1 METAITGTEKNRGGL
16 SFKRSLRRKFLLT
29 VGSVVTLTI
38 TLLFIFIFWES
49 QRAIIDQVDQQS
61 RALLQQV
68 VITRAWISDH
78 DGIYLKKGPEVKE
91 NPYLPGTTVTD
102 TNGNEY
108 VFHNPAYVTRL
119 LSEYADR
126 QGLYR
131 FHISSLKPINP
142 TNTPTTS
149 EEKSLREFEQK
160 GFEAARD
167 GTSAVID
174 EGGKRFYQRIIPL
187 RVERSCLS
195 CHKKQG
201 YREGEIRG
209 GLSVMIP
216 MALTEA
222 QLMRSRIV
230 LSIAGAAI
238 LGILSFSLYFLLNM
252 VVLAPVAH
260 LHQVASRLM
269 AGDYSARAALK
280 TGDELEGLAKAYNAM
295 TNHIIV
301 SYQSMVKT
309 LAAAVE
315 MRDPYT
321 AGHVER
327 VSRYAKAIAE
337 EMGIESRLMHQIEM
351 GAILHD
357 IGKIGIPDDILLKP
371 GALDDDEGKE
381 MRSHPEK
388 GKEIISSSS
397 DFSSPVQTAI
407 LYHHERFDGKGYP
420 YGLKGLNIP
429 VGDRIIAVADAF
441 DAMVTDRPYRKGM
454 SWEAAISELKNLA
467 GIQFDPKAVDAFLKV
482 YEKGVISVEGEKEK

>member
-1 METAITGTEKNRGGL
+1 MTGKEKKGNAL
-16 SFKRSLRRKFLLT
+16 SFKRSLGRKFLLT
-29 VGSVVTLTI
+29 VGSVVTLTV
-38 TLLFIFIFWES
+38 TLLFIFIFWQSE
-49 QRAIIDQVDQQS
+49 RAIIDQVDQQS
-61 RALLQQV
+61 RAILQQV
-68 VITRAWISDH
+68 LITRAWISDH
-78 DGIYLKKGPEVKE
+78 NGVYLKKGPGVKE

-102 TNGNEY
+102 DKGNEY
-108 VFHNPAYVTRL
+108 VFHNPAYVTRI

-131 FHISSLKPINP
+131 FHISSLKPLNP
-142 TNTPTTS
+142 TNTPSSS
-149 EEKSLREFEQK
+149 EEKSLREFEK
-160 GFEAARD
+160 NGFEATRD
-167 GTSAVID
+167 GTSTVID
-174 EGGKRFYQRIIPL
+174 EEGKRFYQRTIPL
-187 RVERSCLS
+187 RVERSCLP
-195 CHKKQG
+195 CHARQG

-209 GLSVMIP
+209 GLSVTIP

-222 QLMRSRIV
+222 QLMRSRIL
-230 LSIAGAAI
+230 LSIAGVAI
-238 LGILSFSLYFLLNM
+238 LGIVGISLYILLLR
-252 VVLAPVAH
+252 VVLAPVSH

-269 AGDYSARAALK
+269 AGDYSARAALD

-295 TNHIIV
+295 TNHIIE

-327 VSRYAKAIAE
+327 VSRYAKAMAE
-337 EMGIESRLMHQIEM
+337 EMGIEPRLIHQIEM

-357 IGKIGIPDDILLKP
+357 IGKIGISDDILLKP
-371 GALDDDEGKE
+371 GALDAGEGKE

-407 LYHHERFDGKGYP
+407 LYHHEHFDGNGYP
-420 YGLKGLNIP
+420 FGLKGDNIP
-429 VGDRIIAVADAF
+429 IGDRIIAVADAF

-454 SWEAAISELKNLA
+454 PWETAILELKNLA
-467 GIQFDPKAVDAFLKV
+467 GMQFDPKAVEAFLKV
-482 YEKGVISVEGEKEK
+482 YEKGAISVEGKKEK